1 LSFTLKKTQLA
12 CLWKGESSNLE
23 FKKLFAGPAPV
34 SRNLIVD
41 SAIGLRL
48 AGEKKESAGAT
59 NRVIDLY
66 ELQGTF

>member
-1 LSFTLKKTQLA
+1 LEIFRKALMSQSNSVP
-12 CLWKGESSNLE
+12 SSLE

-41 SAIGLRL
+41 SAIGFRQ
-48 AGEKKESAGAT
+48 ACEKKESAGA
-59 NRVIDLY
+59 NNWVIDLY